1 MILHLVTDRRR
12 LAPRETRAGQVRS
25 CLLSQARAAIAAG
38 IDVVQV
44 REPDLDAA
52 VLRSLVADLVEM
64 ASRTATQIVVNDRLD
79 VAIAA
84 GASGVHLKETSAP
97 VARVRALAPKG
108 FLIGCSVH
116 DEAAAR
122 EAAPHADY
130 LIAGSVFPTISKPA
144 RTTWLGVA
152 GLAAIVRA
160 VSVPVIGIGASPA
173 CDGQVLVAED
183 LLGIFNEFRPKF
195 VKRYAEIGSAID
207 EAVQRYAAEVRAR
220 TFPGPEHVVVPKEG
234 H

>member
-12 LAPRETRAGQVRS
+12 LAPLETRAGQVRR

-64 ASRTATQIVVNDRLD
+64 ASGTATQIVVNDRLD

-84 GASGVHLKETSAP
+84 GASGVHLKGTSVPA
-97 VARVRALAPKG
+97 ARVRALAPKG

-116 DEAAAR
+116 DEAAAH

-144 RTTWLGVA
+144 RTSWLGVA

-160 VSVPVIGIGASPA
+160 VPVPVVGIGGITVDHIPDIARSGAAGVAGIGLFMADAPGSP
-173 CDGQVLVAED
+173 
-183 LLGIFNEFRPKF
+183 
-195 VKRYAEIGSAID
+195 GSVDAPCLATALD
-207 EAVQRYAAEVRAR
+207 RVSRALR
-220 TFPGPEHVVVPKEG
+220 AGFDTAGWPS
-234 H
+234 

>member
-1 MILHLVTDRRR
+1 MILHLVTDRHR
-12 LAPRETRAGQVRS
+12 LAPLETRAGLVQR

-52 VLRSLVADLVEM
+52 VLRSLVADLVAM
-64 ASRTATQIVVNDRLD
+64 ARGTVTQILVNDRLD

-116 DEAAAR
+116 DEAAAH

-130 LIAGSVFPTISKPA
+130 LIAGSVYPTISKPA
-144 RTTWLGVA
+144 RTSWLGVA

-160 VSVPVIGIGASPA
+160 VSVPVIGIGGITVDSIPDVARSGAAGVAGIGLFMAGAPGSP
-173 CDGQVLVAED
+173 
-183 LLGIFNEFRPKF
+183 
-195 VKRYAEIGSAID
+195 GSAD
-207 EAVQRYAAEVRAR
+207 VPCLATTLDQVTRALR
-220 TFPGPEHVVVPKEG
+220 AGFDTARRPS
-234 H
+234 

>member
-1 MILHLVTDRRR
+1 VILHLVTDRHR
-12 LAPRETRAGQVRS
+12 LAPLETRAGQVRS

-64 ASRTATQIVVNDRLD
+64 ASGTATQIVVNDRLD

-84 GASGVHLKETSAP
+84 GASGVHLKGTSAP
-97 VARVRALAPKG
+97 VARVRALAPKA

-130 LIAGSVFPTISKPA
+130 LMAGSVFPTISKPA

-160 VSVPVIGIGASPA
+160 VSVPVIGIGGITVDHIPEIARSGA
-173 CDGQVLVAED
+173 AGVA
-183 LLGIFNEFRPKF
+183 GIGLFMADAPRRP
-195 VKRYAEIGSAID
+195 GSAD
-207 EAVQRYAAEVRAR
+207 APCLATALDQVSRALR
-220 TFPGPEHVVVPKEG
+220 AGFDTAGRPS
-234 H
+234 